1 MRLLVYRRT
10 TWWRSKAGPVAR
22 PNTTFGARWVF
33 CSEERKTKEQGSPVC
48 STWDQFHLSDE
59 RSCRTA
65 GCERG
70 FCAMAVATRLQKARN
85 RSAADTVR
93 IDAGELA
100 YDLSACAGS
109 EVALGESRLQWQSSF
124 SQLRL
129 SENRRKQFFIFNNAA
144 RCMQRRRQRFPTVRT
159 VG

>member
-1 MRLLVYRRT
+1 M
-10 TWWRSKAGPVAR
+10 P
-22 PNTTFGARWVF
+22 
-33 CSEERKTKEQGSPVC
+33 E
-48 STWDQFHLSDE
+48 
-59 RSCRTA
+59 
-65 GCERG
+65 
-70 FCAMAVATRLQKARN
+70 
-85 RSAADTVR
+85 
-93 IDAGELA
+93 ELA
-100 YDLSACAGS
+100 FDLSACAGS